1 MIRTLTALM
10 LCLICLGTVGQALA
24 EEEIIQVAVPPF
36 APFAFFNENTKCEGA
51 SIAILNKLANET
63 GLKFGHVKYPYARI
77 LSSLK
82 NGQLD
87 LALIFKN
94 DSLKNNVH
102 YIGPVSQS
110 KVVVLTRTKNLIS
123 AYEDL
128 AKLKHI
134 AVIRKAHFEARFDKD
149 SQLNKVPVESYLQAL
164 QMFKLNR
171 VEAVVGS
178 VSGLEYAMQELKM
191 NVSLVKSAY
200 QLGHK
205 EWWLH
210 LSKKSAKSGIITK
223 LTRAVEKTYKADL
236 IYQVYKQ
243 QINHCLKDL

>member
-1 MIRTLTALM
+1 MIRVLAALL
-10 LCLICLGTVGQALA
+10 LCLICLGTAGQALA

-36 APFAFFNENTKCEGA
+36 APFAFFKENTKCQGA
-51 SIAILNKLANET
+51 SIVILNKLASET
-63 GLKFGHVKYPYARI
+63 GLNLSHVKYPYARI

-94 DSLKNNVH
+94 DSLKNHVN

-110 KVVVLTRTKNLIS
+110 KVVVLTQTKNAIS
-123 AYEDL
+123 AYDDL

-134 AVIRKAHFEARFDKD
+134 AVIRKAQFEARFDED
-149 SQLNKVPVESYLQAL
+149 SRLNKIPVESYLQAL

-178 VSGLEYAMQELKM
+178 ISGLEYAMQELKM
-191 NVSLVKSAY
+191 NVNLVKNAY
-200 QLGHK
+200 HLGHK

-210 LSKKSAKSGIITK
+210 LSKKSAQPGIINK
-223 LTRAVEKTYKADL
+223 LTRAVEKIYKTGL
-236 IYQVYKQ
+236 IYQVFKQ
-243 QINHCLKDL
+243 QINSCLKEE

>member
-1 MIRTLTALM
+1 M

-51 SIAILNKLANET
+51 SIAILNKLASET

-94 DSLKNNVH
+94 DSIKNSVH

-110 KVVVLTRTKNLIS
+110 RVVVLTRTKNSIS

-134 AVIRKAHFEARFDKD
+134 AVIRKANFEARFDKD
-149 SQLNKVPVESYLQAL
+149 SRLNKVPVESYLQAI

-178 VSGLEYAMQELKM
+178 VSGLEYAMQELRV
-191 NVSLVKSAY
+191 NVNLVKSAY
-200 QLGHK
+200 QLGQK

-210 LSKKSAKSGIITK
+210 LSKKYAHPDLIARITK
-223 LTRAVEKTYKADL
+223 AVEKIYQPDL
-236 IYQVYKQ
+236 TYQVYKQ